1 MIATGTW
8 TNAMPEDAQTNTI
21 SLAKHSIRSGAFDRL
36 YAEGMDLVDE
46 ASSYLD
52 NDGRAAA
59 RKMDAEIA
67 TLYASESMRLTT
79 RLMQLASWLLLQRA
93 ANTGEMTA
101 EQVSEE
107 KAKVR
112 LQGFAANFGEP
123 GWASLPDGF
132 RDLVERSLVL
142 QRRVAYIERAGEI
155 DETAD
160 ASGNPI
166 GDRVQALAREL
177 SVGSR

>member
-1 MIATGTW
+1 MA
-8 TNAMPEDAQTNTI
+8 NDAQTNTI
-21 SLAKHSIRSGAFDRL
+21 RLAVHSVRSAAFDRL

-46 ASSYLD
+46 ASNYLD
-52 NDGRAAA
+52 HAGRAAA
-59 RKMDAEIA
+59 RKMEAEVA

-93 ANTGEMTA
+93 ANTGEMTP

-107 KAKVR
+107 KGKVR

-123 GWASLPDGF
+123 NWSELPAAF

-142 QRRVAYIERAGEI
+142 QRRVAYLEREVERSDDEIEASENSVANQV
-155 DETAD
+155 DELRRRFE
-160 ASGNPI
+160 G
-166 GDRVQALAREL
+166 
-177 SVGSR
+177 